1 MKKTRIA
8 LLLVAAVLVASAGIA
23 QAALITNVVRA
34 NGQTN
39 GTQTRLPIG
48 TFAGDTAPLPIP
60 VDGLQ
65 DTVDN
70 DHTVFSDRTY
80 PWINS
85 PAELIGS
92 EYVRMFN
99 NDKSTSETDVTY
111 TVTFSQAC
119 KVWVTVDDRIPAEWA
134 AIGTQQAAV
143 DAVAA
148 FAPAGTFTDTGLDLF
163 IKESSTTNRPMSV
176 YSAILQAG
184 TYVFG
189 GQPSNKNFYTI
200 GAMVPEPT
208 TLLLLG
214 LGGLIAARKRS

>member
-34 NGQTN
+34 NGQS
-39 GTQTRLPIG
+39 GDRAPIG
-48 TFAGDTAPLPIP
+48 VYNGATAPLPMP

-65 DTVDN
+65 DIADN

-92 EYVRMFN
+92 EYIRMFN
-99 NDKSTSETDVTY
+99 NDKASSETDVTY
-111 TVTFSQAC
+111 TVTISQAC
-119 KVWVTVDDRIPAEWA
+119 TVWVTIDDRVPAEWTA
-134 AIGTQQAAV
+134 FASQQAAV
-143 DAVAA
+143 DDLVSA
-148 FAPAGTFTDTGLDLF
+148 FAAAGTFTDTGLNLF
-163 IKESSTTNRPMSV
+163 IKENSTTNRPMSV
-176 YSAILQAG
+176 YSANLQAG

-189 GQPSNKNFYTI
+189 DQPHNKNFYTI
-200 GAMVPEPT
+200 GAIIPEPT

-214 LGGLIAARKRS
+214 LGGLIASRKRS